1 MLSCRYGSRA
11 FRRLRRRP
19 ANEQLQPAD
28 DSPRI
33 SSRAGHPATRRCG
46 ACPAGHGSL
55 VDGPVG
61 VCAVASGPAP
71 TSAVVAAL
79 AGSTPS
85 LLHAFAFTLWTA
97 LALRGRPRTVWAVA
111 LAWAALESVIEAFQ
125 HPALHAL
132 LPAVAR
138 SRWAGTF
145 DPWDLLAPSFSAR
158 IATASRPSTRAGPFG
173 FRWLVGLRLQ
183 RAPDLDNPQ
192 RG

>member
-1 MLSCRYGSRA
+1 MNNCSQLTIAPASAREPDTPPPGDVALVLLGTAALLTGLSVYA
-11 FRRLRRRP
+11 LWRP
-19 ANEQLQPAD
+19 
-28 DSPRI
+28 
-33 SSRAGHPATRRCG
+33 
-46 ACPAGHGSL
+46 
-55 VDGPVG
+55 
-61 VCAVASGPAP
+61 GPAP

-97 LALRGRPRTVWAVA
+97 LALRGWPRTVWAVA

-145 DPWDLLAPSFSAR
+145 DPWDLLASLLGAALAGVLAWR
-158 IATASRPSTRAGPFG
+158 HATLMEESR
-173 FRWLVGLRLQ
+173 
-183 RAPDLDNPQ
+183 
-192 RG
+192 